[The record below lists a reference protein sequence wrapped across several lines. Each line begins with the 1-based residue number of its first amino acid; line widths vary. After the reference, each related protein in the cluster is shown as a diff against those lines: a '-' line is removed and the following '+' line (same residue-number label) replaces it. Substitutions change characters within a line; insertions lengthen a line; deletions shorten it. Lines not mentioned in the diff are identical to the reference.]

1 VGINILIPQGD
12 FGTGE
17 RMELKSVHIEKPE
30 GLNIVI
36 GQSHFVKTAE
46 DIYEAVV
53 NTVPGAK
60 FAVAF
65 CEASTKCLIR
75 VEGNDDEMKKIAT
88 KNAQLLGAG
97 HSFFIALKDAY
108 PINILRALRDVP
120 EVCTIFCASANE
132 VDVIISE
139 NERGRGI
146 MGVIDGERP
155 KGVEGEKEV
164 KERREFLRKIGYK
177 R

>member
-1 VGINILIPQGD
+1 
-12 FGTGE
+12 
-17 RMELKSVHIEKPE
+17 MELKSVHIDKPE

-36 GQSHFVKTAE
+36 GQSHFIKTAE

-75 VEGNDDEMKKIAT
+75 VEGNDNEMKKIAT
-88 KNAQLLGAG
+88 KNAQLVGAG

-108 PINILRALRDVP
+108 PINILNAIRNVP
-120 EVCTIFCASANE
+120 EVCSIFCASANE
-132 VDVIISE
+132 VDVIIAE
-139 NERGRGI
+139 NDNGRGI
-146 MGVIDGERP
+146 VGVIDGEKP
-155 KGVEGEKEV
+155 KGVETDKDV
-164 KERREFLRKIGYK
+164 SERRDFLRKIGYK